1 MKQTLRTSLEQPI
14 YPWLMGISPILHLY
28 KENFGLVLDSEVIPS
43 ILLMLLGTG
52 IIFYMI
58 NRLFRSIHFA
68 AFITGLCSLVF
79 SLSGHIY
86 VLVFIPKSL
95 GIWTMMVL
103 AGLVY
108 VIFALRKT
116 RSQEFFAKATPS
128 FNLIALALL
137 VLQLASL
144 AIARVE
150 TSKFVQIYADNIPNT
165 SPGKNAPKA
174 MDSATKPDIYY
185 IVPDGYPSD
194 AWLKSTENYDNSNF
208 TSALEDRGFV
218 VVSHAQS
225 NYMTTVTSM
234 TSVLNMQYYPSNPSP
249 YSDHDY
255 LKLEGANNKVA
266 RLLADMGYTYIQLL
280 SGSYFPSPMADI
292 VRDFTPQGTIDI
304 EVDIKTV
311 SEGLFTGA
319 MPNTTA
325 DLAMIER
332 SYKRSFYTA
341 YMDTTLLRLARS
353 RLEPLLQNAHG
364 LPRNSSEPERF
375 LETIDEVV
383 RISEMPEATFTIAHL
398 LKPHAPVVF
407 NEVGEQIPENERP
420 SPEEFFAELR
430 YVNSRFLHLIDS
442 ILARSKNPPV
452 IIFQSDHG
460 SLLGRGPDGGRNT
473 LFDIYSA
480 YLLPTNFS
488 VEFPK
493 PFTAVNSF
501 RLVLNSVFGIDYEL
515 QTDKLFEQTRS
526 YTFLFQQ
533 VDVTEEFLNVPSNEK
548 SDS

>member
-1 MKQTLRTSLEQPI
+1 M
-14 YPWLMGISPILHLY
+14 
-28 KENFGLVLDSEVIPS
+28 LDAEVVPS
-43 ILLMLLGTG
+43 ILLMLFGTG
-52 IIFYMI
+52 IVFYLF
-58 NRLFRSIHFA
+58 NRQVRNIHLA

-95 GIWTMMVL
+95 GIWTMMILVGL
-103 AGLVY
+103 AC

-116 RSQEFFAKATPS
+116 RAQDFFAKATAS

-137 VLQLASL
+137 ALQLANL
-144 AIARVE
+144 VLARVE

-165 SPGKNAPKA
+165 SPGKTPPKA
-174 MDSATKPDIYY
+174 KDSATKPDIYY

-194 AWLKSTENYDNSNF
+194 AWLKSTENYDNSDF
-208 TSALEDRGFV
+208 TRALEDRGFAV
-218 VVSHAQS
+218 LGQAQS

-234 TSVLNMQYYPSNPSP
+234 TSVLNMQYYHSNPSP
-249 YSDHDY
+249 YSDGDY
-255 LKLEGANNKVA
+255 LKLEGANSKVA
-266 RLLADMGYTYIQLL
+266 RLLSDMGYTYIQLL
-280 SGSYFPSPMADI
+280 SGSFFPSPMADI
-292 VRDFTPQGTIDI
+292 IRDFTTRGTIDI

-332 SYKRSFYTA
+332 SFKRSFYTA

-353 RLEPLLQNAHG
+353 RLEPLLQDAQG
-364 LPRNSSEPERF
+364 LPRNSSAPERF
-375 LETIDEVV
+375 LETIDEVI

-407 NEVGEQIPENERP
+407 NEVGEQIPSNERP

-460 SLLGRGPDGGRNT
+460 SELGRGPEGARNT

-480 YLLPTNFS
+480 YLLPTDYS
-488 VEFPK
+488 VEFPN
-493 PFTAVNSF
+493 PFTAVNTF
-501 RLVLNSVFGIDYEL
+501 RLIFNSVFGSDYKL
-515 QTDKLFEQTRS
+515 QTDKLFEQPRS
-526 YTFLFQQ
+526 YKSLFQQ
-533 VDVTEEFLNVPSNEK
+533 VDVTEEFLNDP
-548 SDS
+548 